1 MYCVL
6 YIGICLTLKILIFKN
21 YLLNGHQLTHS
32 YQGHWTCISFT
43 LLSKRLLFH
52 KSQILWYWDVTII
65 LNLPFIRWC
74 FYFVH
79 IGNPILQITI
89 SDNLEDIKQLQIMN
103 IFLSS
108 MRNAIIIPSLC
119 NSNVKLICINRN
131 SPHYLRFFSIYLIAF
146 KIKCCNNYGV
156 CFCIIIQS
164 LPSSESLII
173 TKQKFLSIT

>member
-1 MYCVL
+1 MPSVDINMFCPYLHRIVQLIYNYSNEMYCVL

-21 YLLNGHQLTHS
+21 YLLNGGYFMLTNIASLSVSGHQLTHS

-52 KSQILWYWDVTII
+52 KSQILWYWDVTIV

-108 MRNAIIIPSLC
+108 MRNAIMIPSV
-119 NSNVKLICINRN
+119 SA
-131 SPHYLRFFSIYLIAF
+131 IAM
-146 KIKCCNNYGV
+146 
-156 CFCIIIQS
+156 
-164 LPSSESLII
+164 
-173 TKQKFLSIT
+173 